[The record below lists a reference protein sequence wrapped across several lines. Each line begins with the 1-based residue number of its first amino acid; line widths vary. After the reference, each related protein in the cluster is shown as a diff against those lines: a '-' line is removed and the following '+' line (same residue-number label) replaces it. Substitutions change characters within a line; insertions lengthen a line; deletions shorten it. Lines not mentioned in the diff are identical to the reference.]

1 MLTLSF
7 SAPRVRK
14 NLGQCV
20 LTSPSCASKSSVG
33 EGGRNLRDDVRTVQL
48 LLNMHDAQI
57 TGPLVP
63 DGVCGAATVELIQ
76 HFQQGVIGGKD
87 ASGIITPE
95 GTTLRALRSS
105 MPPGFTEEKL
115 QGILIHASAANA
127 THFFAP
133 MLAAM
138 QSASIDT
145 PLRQAHF
152 LAQVGHESAELRYTE
167 ELASGAAYEGRK
179 DLGNTEK
186 GDGARFKGR
195 GLIQLTGRTNYKT
208 FSKVVGQDLLTH
220 PETVATDA
228 RLAVDV
234 ATWFW
239 TQHNLN
245 PLADADDVVTITHR
259 INGGENGLDDRK
271 AKLARAKW
279 FLLHPHRDPALPG
292 LIQAMEAVALEAVR
306 PRRRRHRKR

>member
-1 MLTLSF
+1 MLTVSF
-7 SAPRVRK
+7 SATRVRK
-14 NLGQCV
+14 NFGQYANVAFMCI
-20 LTSPSCASKSSVG
+20 KSSVG
-33 EGGRNLRDDVRTVQL
+33 AGGKNLRDDVRTVQL

-63 DGVCGAATVELIQ
+63 NGVCGAATVELIQ

-105 MPPGFTEEKL
+105 MSPGFTEEKL

-127 THFFAP
+127 TRYFASI
-133 MLAAM
+133 LAAM
-138 QSASIDT
+138 QSAEINT

-179 DLGNTEK
+179 DLGNTQT
-186 GDGARFKGR
+186 GDGVRFKGR
-195 GLIQLTGRTNYKT
+195 GLIQLTGRKNYIAFGK
-208 FSKVVGQDLLTH
+208 FISQNLLEH
-220 PETVATDA
+220 PEVVATDA

-234 ATWFW
+234 AKWFW
-239 TQHNLN
+239 TQHRLN

-271 AKLARAKW
+271 VKLARAKW
-279 FLLHPHRDPALPG
+279 FLLDPHPDPALPG

-306 PRRRRHRKR
+306 PRRRRRRKG